1 MTGVGPDVRATQP
14 PLPRGKHARSL
25 TAPTPYNSPM
35 TTLYIDA
42 DACPVK
48 DEVYRV
54 AARLGLPVVVVANSW
69 IRTPD
74 RAQISMVVVD
84 EGPDAADDWIAE
96 RAGPADVVITAD
108 IPLAGRA
115 LSKGAQALHPAGRV
129 FTADNI
135 GAALASRAI
144 GEHLRS
150 FGEITGGP
158 KPFAPADRSRFLQA
172 LDAAVVR
179 AMRRAG

>member
-1 MTGVGPDVRATQP
+1 MTV
-14 PLPRGKHARSL
+14 
-25 TAPTPYNSPM
+25 
-35 TTLYIDA
+35 LYVDA

-54 AARLGLPVVVVANSW
+54 AERYRLPVFVVSNAW
-69 IRTPD
+69 IRTP
-74 RAQISMVVVD
+74 RVAWINSVVVD

-96 RAGPADVVITAD
+96 RAGLGDVVITAD
-108 IPLAGRA
+108 IPLAARA
-115 LSKGAQALHPAGRV
+115 LKAGAQALHPAGRA

-135 GAALASRAI
+135 GGALASREV

-150 FGEITGGP
+150 FGAITGGP

-179 AMRRAG
+179 ARKQGL

>member
-1 MTGVGPDVRATQP
+1 MTV
-14 PLPRGKHARSL
+14 
-25 TAPTPYNSPM
+25 
-35 TTLYIDA
+35 LYVDA

-54 AARLGLPVVVVANSW
+54 AERYRLEVFVVSNAW
-69 IRTPD
+69 TRTP
-74 RAQISMVVVD
+74 RTAWINSVVVD

-96 RAGPADVVITAD
+96 RAGAGDVVITSD
-108 IPLAGRA
+108 IPLAARA
-115 LSKGAQALHPAGRV
+115 LKAGAQALHPAGRP
-129 FTADNI
+129 FTTDNI
-135 GAALASRAI
+135 GAALASREV

-150 FGEITGGP
+150 FGAITGGP

-179 AMRRAG
+179 ARRQAL